1 MGLFESDFQIAC
13 QNMAVRGGLYI
24 LSGELDDMIQV
35 MRNGGFGGQRS
46 NREASSWGIDSMT
59 DMNPLLLKFYE
70 LKETLSNITD
80 LCEIELC
87 VFLQPFLDVI
97 RSPDTPGTTT
107 GAALFSVNKF
117 ICCNMIDSSSTD
129 ISGAVASV
137 ADAVTHARFVVRV
150 L

>member
-1 MGLFESDFQIAC
+1 
-13 QNMAVRGGLYI
+13 MAVRGGLYI
-24 LSGELDDMIQV
+24 LAGELDDMVQV
-35 MRNGGFGGQRS
+35 MKLGGTNPRTQ
-46 NREASSWGIDSMT
+46 REANNWNAETIAEI
-59 DMNPLLLKFYE
+59 NPLLLKFYE

-97 RSPDTPGTTT
+97 RSPDTTGPTT

-129 ISGAVASV
+129 ISGAVASI
-137 ADAVTHARFVVRV
+137 ADAVTHAR
-150 L
+150 